1 MKRNPPKHLD
11 VKKARMRQSSFVMF
25 LWITIAL
32 ALGLNGCATVRTM
45 PTLASYG
52 SPKVFSG
59 ARLDFNALRGNTA
72 GLGKFK
78 VEAPAYPLIDLP
90 FSAIL
95 DILLLPLTLP
105 VATYELL
112 FD

>member
-1 MKRNPPKHLD
+1 
-11 VKKARMRQSSFVMF
+11 MRQSSFVLL

-59 ARLDFNALRGNTA
+59 TRLDYNAVTKDEA
-72 GLGKFK
+72 DLGKFK
-78 VEAPAYPLIDLP
+78 TAAPAYPLLDLP
-90 FSAIL
+90 FSTIL
-95 DILLLPLTLP
+95 DTIILVVTVPI
-105 VATYELL
+105 AMYELV